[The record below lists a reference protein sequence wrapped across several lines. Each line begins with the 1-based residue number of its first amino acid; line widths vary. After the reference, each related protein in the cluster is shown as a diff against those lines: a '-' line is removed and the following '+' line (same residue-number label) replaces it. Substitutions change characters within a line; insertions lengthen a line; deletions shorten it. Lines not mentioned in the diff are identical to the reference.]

1 MKPFLEE
8 ERSRIR
14 NALRE
19 TAAVEFGRRG
29 IRGTGIQDLCGRA
42 GIASGSFYAF
52 YDSKERLYAELLG
65 ERYAANAEAF
75 RRVSAMTSRPAET
88 LEALMKG
95 ALEAFRSDPLFRRM
109 TDPEDRALLR
119 RKLPEEV
126 WKALDEAS
134 LGAME
139 TFVRDWQARGLLV
152 EGDPR
157 TLALL
162 LTSHFFLY
170 LHADQI
176 GEDRLDAV
184 IALFAR
190 CTARG
195 LTDVRRVP

>member
-1 MKPFLEE
+1 MKSFSEE
-8 ERSRIR
+8 ERARIR
-14 NALRE
+14 ASLRE
-19 TAAVEFGRRG
+19 AALAEFGRRG
-29 IRGTGIQDLCGRA
+29 IRGTGIQELCGRA

-52 YDSKERLYAELLG
+52 YDSKERLFAELLG
-65 ERYAANAEAF
+65 ERYAANAVAF
-75 RRVSAMTSRPAET
+75 QRVTAMTSRPAET
-88 LEALMKG
+88 LEALMNG
-95 ALEAFRSDPLFRRM
+95 ALDSFRTDPLLRRM
-109 TDPEDRALLR
+109 VDPEDRALLK
-119 RKLPEEV
+119 RKLPAEE

-139 TFVRDWQARGLLV
+139 AFVRDWQARGLLV

-176 GEDRLDAV
+176 GEDRFDAV
-184 IALFAR
+184 ISLFAR

-195 LTDVRRVP
+195 LTDRRQS

>member
-1 MKPFLEE
+1 M
-8 ERSRIR
+8 
-14 NALRE
+14 
-19 TAAVEFGRRG
+19 
-29 IRGTGIQDLCGRA
+29 
-42 GIASGSFYAF
+42 
-52 YDSKERLYAELLG
+52 
-65 ERYAANAEAF
+65 
-75 RRVSAMTSRPAET
+75 ET

-95 ALEAFRSDPLFRRM
+95 ALDSFRADPLLRRM

-119 RKLPEEV
+119 RKLPAED

-139 TFVRDWQARGLLV
+139 AFVRDWQARGLLV

-157 TLALL
+157 TMALL

-176 GEDRLDAV
+176 GEDRIDAV

-190 CTARG
+190 CAAGG
-195 LTDVRRVP
+195 LTDVRRAT